1 MFTTFLKGV
10 VIYAILALFQ
20 VPIQL
25 AFATAVLLTVADVCL
40 KAQRRKARILPG
52 HGRRSRDRERGT

>member
-10 VIYAILALFQ
+10 VIYAVLALFQ

-25 AFATAVLLTVADVCL
+25 AFATAVLLTVADVCW
-40 KAQRRKARILPG
+40 KAQRRKARAN
-52 HGRRSRDRERGT
+52 RSCRFW